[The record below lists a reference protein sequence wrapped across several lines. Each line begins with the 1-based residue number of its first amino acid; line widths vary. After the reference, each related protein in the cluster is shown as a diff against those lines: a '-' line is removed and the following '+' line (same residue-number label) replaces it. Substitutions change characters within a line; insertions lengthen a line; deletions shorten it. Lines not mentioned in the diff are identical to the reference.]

1 MKCRKKQYEEQLMN
15 KMEYLYTN
23 NKSEFWKFLKSMKN
37 ERKNDEL
44 PQLNT
49 LIDHFKNL
57 FLQETD
63 NDVIYD
69 TENTSNEQKKDFDIL
84 NTSIIQKEVEEGIH
98 NLKSRKSPGFDCV
111 TNEMLKCTTSHGK
124 KLLTLLF
131 NKVLKSGIFPYEWN
145 YGMIKLINKGMD
157 VYDANDYRGITL
169 NSCLG
174 KLFCTILYNRIAP
187 LLENK
192 NILCKEQAG
201 FRQNHRT
208 TDYIFLLRTVIKKY
222 TTKNNILFSCFVDF
236 SKAFDSIWRRAL
248 IEKLRKIGIN
258 GPFLQVIESIYNRT
272 TNSLI
277 YNDSLTPKFISN
289 IGVKQGDT
297 LSTILFNLYINDLP
311 NILSFDGNYPI
322 VVGHTPINC
331 LIYADDLV
339 IMSTSAEGLQQ
350 CLNKLA
356 TYCNKWKLQVN
367 LKKTKVILFNRQG
380 SLIKNHNFLFKSNN
394 IEVTKQYKYL
404 GFIFS
409 CSGSTIAVVTNLINQ
424 ARKAWFSIKY
434 YLSSSKNKN
443 TNTYLTLFD
452 TQIKPIILYACEAW
466 ADSIK
471 GNIDDVTILTKN
483 KLEIFQISIFKQ
495 ILGVSRKTTNLAILL
510 DLGRYPI
517 STYMHYQ
524 AIKYFSRLSSINSER
539 LLYEAYNL
547 EKQKLQ
553 TVETVFLIILLM
565 S

>member
-1 MKCRKKQYEEQLMN
+1 MRKYIHSFNVEDLTSLSDHRPLTLKLKYIKNNEIKQNLSNLLPKPKRFCIKNIETYRKQLENEMNLNTITSFTEKVEKCSNDRDINNMTQEITKLSINVANKVNQIDSLNPKYKKTKKQEKSKNKIWYNNECKTRKRQLNSISKSLNRNPNDESKRILFYKTQKSYKKLLKDRKKQYEEQLMN

-84 NTSIIQKEVEEGIH
+84 NTPIIQKEVEEGIH

-124 KLLTLLF
+124 KLLTLLI

-201 FRQNHRT
+201 FRQNHRN
-208 TDYIFLLRTVIKKY
+208 TDHIFLLRTIIKK
-222 TTKNNILFSCFVDF
+222 I
-236 SKAFDSIWRRAL
+236 
-248 IEKLRKIGIN
+248 
-258 GPFLQVIESIYNRT
+258 
-272 TNSLI
+272 
-277 YNDSLTPKFISN
+277 
-289 IGVKQGDT
+289 
-297 LSTILFNLYINDLP
+297 
-311 NILSFDGNYPI
+311 
-322 VVGHTPINC
+322 
-331 LIYADDLV
+331 
-339 IMSTSAEGLQQ
+339 
-350 CLNKLA
+350 
-356 TYCNKWKLQVN
+356 
-367 LKKTKVILFNRQG
+367 
-380 SLIKNHNFLFKSNN
+380 HN
-394 IEVTKQYKYL
+394 
-404 GFIFS
+404 
-409 CSGSTIAVVTNLINQ
+409 
-424 ARKAWFSIKY
+424 
-434 YLSSSKNKN
+434 
-443 TNTYLTLFD
+443 
-452 TQIKPIILYACEAW
+452 
-466 ADSIK
+466 
-471 GNIDDVTILTKN
+471 
-483 KLEIFQISIFKQ
+483 
-495 ILGVSRKTTNLAILL
+495 
-510 DLGRYPI
+510 
-517 STYMHYQ
+517 
-524 AIKYFSRLSSINSER
+524 
-539 LLYEAYNL
+539 
-547 EKQKLQ
+547 
-553 TVETVFLIILLM
+553 
-565 S
+565 